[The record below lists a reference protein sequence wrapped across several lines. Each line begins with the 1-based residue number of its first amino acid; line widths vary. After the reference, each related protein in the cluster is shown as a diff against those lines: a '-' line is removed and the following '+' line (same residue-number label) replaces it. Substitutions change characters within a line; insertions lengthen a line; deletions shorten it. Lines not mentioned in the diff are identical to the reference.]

1 MKRHSNLAAPTSK
14 TLDPLSLNPK
24 TPGVG
29 RHLVDAY
36 EGLTLPGAPTVTIEA
51 LQRHAEKFGLV
62 NDKKKTR

>member
-29 RHLVDAY
+29 HLVEAY
-36 EGLTLPGAPTVTIEA
+36 EGLTLPGAPPITIEA
-51 LQRHAEKFGLV
+51 LQKHDEKFGLV